1 MATTPNNI
9 EKRMKRNRQANFYI
23 MRHLWSI
30 IGRGKKEAGSINEA
44 FEMARTRY
52 ERFIEGDITRWKEG
66 ELERLQKITGIR
78 IEIFDGRERYKLRG
92 MKSKDW
98 INFFLVYGWNPSDL
112 TDEEDEEYKAGRKDG
127 KDDESSDPKNKI
139 KTAIMVEDRDNI
151 KNPDFY
157 RLCRFIYSKKS
168 PEALTEMTIQEFI
181 SRLDSYTIKKL
192 SEVPTNVLEAYIK
205 SMEEQIKKA
214 SAVIMYKQEEEIEK
228 DNPNKV

>member
-1 MATTPNNI
+1 M
-9 EKRMKRNRQANFYI
+9 
-23 MRHLWSI
+23 
-30 IGRGKKEAGSINEA
+30 
-44 FEMARTRY
+44 
-52 ERFIEGDITRWKEG
+52 
-66 ELERLQKITGIR
+66 
-78 IEIFDGRERYKLRG
+78 
-92 MKSKDW
+92 
-98 INFFLVYGWNPSDL
+98 YGWKPSDL
-112 TDEEDEEYKAGRKDG
+112 IDKEDEEYKAGRKDG
-127 KDDESSDPKNKI
+127 KDNESSDPKNKI